1 MDVFHNSSD
10 TLHIY
15 ILILTNVYFNKR
27 ALSFIFFLS
36 MLSETL
42 IEMFTVNVLL
52 NICKCSSSDVDKA
65 DWQNVHM
72 QHVSRAGTYAVATG
86 MAFDKWE

>member
-1 MDVFHNSSD
+1 
-10 TLHIY
+10 
-15 ILILTNVYFNKR
+15 
-27 ALSFIFFLS
+27 

-42 IEMFTVNVLL
+42 IEMSTVNVLL

-65 DWQNVHM
+65 ASQDVHM

-86 MAFDKWE
+86 MAVDKWE